1 LLSPPG
7 VTLHCTTGRRLQSG
21 NNNATKGN
29 SVNLLKFKKKLL
41 VIPVVVLAA
50 SGGTALAALSGSSGG
65 AQLQMV
71 NRGDNVASFTSST
84 TYSDVPGATAVVS
97 VPSGTSQLINA
108 RFTAESNCTRAN
120 PALGGWCST
129 RIVAQRI
136 GGATVEL
143 SPQAGLD
150 YAFDSVATDQYE
162 GHAME
167 RSIRLGVGTYIV
179 RAQRAVTNNAISFR
193 LDDWHLAVEKSA

>member
-1 LLSPPG
+1 LHLPPG
-7 VTLHCTTGRRLQSG
+7 VTLRLHNRPAVEARKQRRRE
-21 NNNATKGN
+21 TPVK
-29 SVNLLKFKKKLL
+29 LLKAKKK
-41 VIPVVVLAA
+41 VLAVA
-50 SGGTALAALSGSSGG
+50 AVAVAVTGGTALAALSSSAGG
-65 AQLQMV
+65 AQLQIQ
-71 NRGDNVASFTSST
+71 NRGNNVPSVTSST
-84 TYSDVPGATAVVS
+84 TFSDVPGASVVVA
-97 VPSGTSQLINA
+97 VPSGRTQLINA
-108 RFTAESNCTRAN
+108 RFTAESLCTRGN
-120 PALGGWCST
+120 PALGGICST

-143 SPQAGLD
+143 NPQAGLD